1 MQDVPRGKENDTT
14 RRAHRGSRRV
24 ASQPRLVPCDVQ
36 SGVSADDHSA
46 PPVDIVFRRRLF
58 RHAVEPYEAPAGEA
72 ADTGTPRQGGPVER
86 PLGGQCPAEYAVSYQ
101 PEDGRNYGEG
111 LGRRPSV
118 LRVENAFLPETSSGP
133 AGRRGSERDSRTHAE
148 AQEDRRS
155 EQTD

>member
-1 MQDVPRGKENDTT
+1 MATCAPNIST
-14 RRAHRGSRRV
+14 RLHLGLPCTCLSR
-24 ASQPRLVPCDVQ
+24 
-36 SGVSADDHSA
+36 
-46 PPVDIVFRRRLF
+46 
-58 RHAVEPYEAPAGEA
+58 EAELL
-72 ADTGTPRQGGPVER
+72 ADTGTPRQGEPVER

-155 EQTD
+155 EQTDERADEGHSHPPIHVGAAAQRDRILFPAPD